1 MSFFWPFCARWVP
14 MTIWGLR
21 PSCPSRKRVAG
32 LSQLS
37 IPMVTGGIHMD
48 PPNPQFGEKSTD
60 HGDIMGA
67 LRDAFHQWYGALSG
81 LSCWPQCWW
90 VGLCFSLSRSSIK
103 CLPMW
108 SCCSN
113 HTFILFLFLDLQ
125 SRHFFQDGFQH
136 ISAQNHGSWR
146 MTSFFPPH
154 GFYNL
159 IYLCIY
165 ICICIYIYIYLHW
178 FFNVYTYIYVY
189 IGASRSSENNDV
201 HALAAPSWMAIFI
214 RS

>member
-1 MSFFWPFCARWVP
+1 MKANWCKLHALFGVCCWIQENLKSWP
-14 MTIWGLR
+14 M
-21 PSCPSRKRVAG
+21 
-32 LSQLS
+32 
-37 IPMVTGGIHMD
+37 
-48 PPNPQFGEKSTD
+48 
-60 HGDIMGA
+60 
-67 LRDAFHQWYGALSG
+67 WYGALSG

-103 CLPMW
+103 CSPMW

-146 MTSFFPPH
+146 MTSLFP
-154 GFYNL
+154 L
-159 IYLCIY
+159 LAY
-165 ICICIYIYIYLHW
+165 IILFTYVYIYIYLHIY
-178 FFNVYTYIYVY
+178 FNVYIY
-189 IGASRSSENNDV
+189 IGASRNAENNDV